1 MSSELKRVAEMV
13 AGARGVVAL
22 TGAGMSAE
30 SGVPTFR
37 DALTGLWSR
46 YNPEE
51 LATPEAFRRH
61 PERVFGWYVSRLQA
75 VERAKP
81 HDGHHAL
88 VKLAQR
94 NSGSF
99 IVVTQNVDGLH
110 RRVGS
115 DPVIELHGSLR
126 AFRCSDR
133 WHPFPVERV
142 LALSGDS
149 ECEIPPPSCPECGS
163 PIRPGVVWFGEA
175 LPEEAIACAT
185 SAAQQCEVMLVIGTS
200 GIVYPAA
207 AMPSVAAAHGARIV
221 EINPDETPRS
231 RHADVAWVASAK
243 SALSAL
249 ANQLSGAEAAS

>member
-1 MSSELKRVAEMV
+1 MSRELNRVAEML
-13 AGARGVVAL
+13 AGARRVVTL

-61 PERVFGWYVSRLQA
+61 PERVFGWYVSRLRA

-81 HDGHHAL
+81 HVGHYAL
-88 VKLAQR
+88 AKMARWLG
-94 NSGSF
+94 GSF
-99 IVVTQNVDGLH
+99 DVVTQNVDGLH
-110 RRVGS
+110 RRAGS

-126 AFRCSDR
+126 TFRCFDR
-133 WHPFPVERV
+133 GHPFAVERV
-142 LALSGDS
+142 LALAGDR
-149 ECEIPPPSCPECGS
+149 EREIPPPSCPECGS

-175 LPEEAIACAT
+175 LPEEAIARAS
-185 SAAQQCEVMLVIGTS
+185 SAAQQCEIMLVIGTS
-200 GIVYPAA
+200 AIVYPAA
-207 AMPSVAAAHGARIV
+207 AMPSLAAAHGARIV
-221 EINPDETPRS
+221 EINPDETPLS
-231 RHADVAWVASAK
+231 GHADVVWAATAK

-249 ANQLSGAEAAS
+249 AARLSGAKAAP